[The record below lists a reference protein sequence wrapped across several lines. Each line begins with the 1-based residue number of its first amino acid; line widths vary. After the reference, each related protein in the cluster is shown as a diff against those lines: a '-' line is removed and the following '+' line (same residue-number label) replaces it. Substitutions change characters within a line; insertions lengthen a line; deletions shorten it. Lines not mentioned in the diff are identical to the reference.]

1 MIYLDVFVTERLR
14 LNHLVLFMMMQVT
27 RRPAVFVTNMQKK
40 LHFFFNSNNAIRF
53 HCQYEI
59 FVVHHWHGV
68 NFVLEPVCLNQH
80 FRLCKHLVK
89 QSLHVIISFSASLNF
104 QLPICTEQ

>member
-14 LNHLVLFMMMQVT
+14 LNHLVLFMMTQVT
-27 RRPAVFVTNMQKK
+27 RRPALFVTNMQEKVK
-40 LHFFFNSNNAIRF
+40 LSQLHFFFNNNNAIRF

-80 FRLCKHLVK
+80 V
-89 QSLHVIISFSASLNF
+89 SFSASWNF